1 MRPEE
6 PSNVWSSVA
15 NVRAELSLACA
26 THVINVSRTGQ
37 DFCGTEGFKD
47 FCRRTVSTSV
57 GPLSS
62 GSGQSGARGLGGAL
76 EVRTVI
82 VLSRT
87 DIERELGGMPG
98 KGERT

>member
-1 MRPEE
+1 M
-6 PSNVWSSVA
+6 
-15 NVRAELSLACA
+15 
-26 THVINVSRTGQ
+26 
-37 DFCGTEGFKD
+37 F
-47 FCRRTVSTSV
+47 TSA

-87 DIERELGGMPG
+87 DTEPAGLGGMLG